1 MLKKLQ
7 EKLNELKDEVLNMDK
22 SCLKFKIIFKILKFS
37 RIISYH

>member
-7 EKLNELKDEVLNMDK
+7 EKLTELKDEVLNMDK
-22 SCLKFKIIFKILKFS
+22 SYLQLKINFKILRFS